1 MAPTL
6 CLMWEEGRN
15 MIVLYPMRYFKYYL
29 YVKNNLQVLLLF
41 TVHDKRFWI
50 KPLLASACPHQI
62 IQDIK
67 FMSHL
72 L

>member
-41 TVHDKRFWI
+41 TVHDKRFG
-50 KPLLASACPHQI
+50 
-62 IQDIK
+62 
-67 FMSHL
+67 
-72 L
+72 